1 MKWGVIGAL
10 EQEIGL
16 VVKEMR
22 DVRVTRHYDCN
33 FYTGTIGVGGG
44 SGEVPVTVAE
54 CGVGKIRAALAAHIL
69 IHEYG
74 VSRIVNT
81 GVAGGVGEGLE
92 ACDVVISREVI
103 FHDVDKTYNMTY
115 PYRYDFEADRELVKS
130 AKEAV
135 KKVTGK
141 AAAVGRIATG
151 DIFVNDPAV
160 KDNIIKTTHP
170 LCVEMEGAAIGQTA
184 YMNGVPFV
192 VIRSISD
199 DAGESAQ
206 MSFEEYLERAAAV
219 SAGIVLQMIK

>member
-1 MKWGVIGAL
+1 MKWGIIGAL
-10 EQEIGL
+10 EQEIEL

-22 DVRVTRHYDCN
+22 DVQVTKHYDCN
-33 FYTGTIGVGGG
+33 FYTGTIGEGGG
-44 SGEVPVTVAE
+44 GVGVPVTVAE
-54 CGVGKIRAALAAHIL
+54 CGIGKIRAALAAHIL
-69 IHEYG
+69 IQEYG
-74 VSRIVNT
+74 VGRIINT
-81 GVAGGVGEGLE
+81 GVAGGVVEGLK
-92 ACDVVISREVI
+92 ACDVVISRDII

-130 AKEAV
+130 AEKAV
-135 KKVTGK
+135 KTVTGK
-141 AAAVGRIATG
+141 AAAIGRIATG

-199 DAGESAQ
+199 DAGANAQ
-206 MSFEEYLERAAAV
+206 VSFEEYLERAAAV

>member
-1 MKWGVIGAL
+1 MRWGVIGAL
-10 EQEIGL
+10 EQEIRL

-22 DVRVTRHYDCN
+22 SIQVTRHYDSN
-33 FYTGTIGVGGG
+33 FYTGTIGGGG
-44 SGEVPVTVAE
+44 GEGGVPVTVAE

-69 IHEYG
+69 IQEYG
-74 VSRIVNT
+74 SDRIINT
-81 GVAGGVGEGLE
+81 GVAGGVDKGLK
-92 ACDVVISREVI
+92 ACDVVISSKVI

-115 PYRYDFEADRELVKS
+115 PYRYDFEADKTLVMS
-130 AKEAV
+130 AAEAV

-151 DIFVNDPAV
+151 DIFVNNPAV
-160 KDNIIKTTHP
+160 KDSIIKFVDP

-199 DAGESAQ
+199 DAGEDAQ
-206 MSFEEYLERAAAV
+206 MNFEEYLEKAAAV